1 MSFFYKY
8 LQSIV
13 EKAIKQDDKK
23 RKKGI
28 IPQITSSAFSTDF
41 GNLDALSEILDE
53 IESFSKEIDSKT
65 EVVKIENENLEK
77 MDVSAGVTAVGTEE
91 DEKIIEK
98 SQKDQN
104 PKISEEAEWNET
116 EKWWNKN
123 ADQKIPLPKEAD
135 KENLEN
141 LKNEDSDEEETAQI
155 VQSEFQ

>member
-1 MSFFYKY
+1 M
-8 LQSIV
+8 
-13 EKAIKQDDKK
+13 
-23 RKKGI
+23 
-28 IPQITSSAFSTDF
+28 
-41 GNLDALSEILDE
+41 DALSEILDE

-77 MDVSAGVTAVGTEE
+77 MDVSAGGTAVGTEE